1 MLMLARILLIV
12 CAVSL
17 LSGCRREPK
26 GDSAGLPA
34 ADTWQAPATTPGAAA
49 QNPHGADPHAGLNM
63 DDPHAGM
70 QVGAPSTVP
79 PLPPPDPSR
88 PIDPKKFVEGKI
100 VATDKTRGFIKEGAI
115 LFLSVRPIDGAT
127 GEVIGS
133 PLAVDRIDVKTLPVT
148 FRLDESKAMSAGT
161 NFSGDVII
169 MARVDGDGDAITKV
183 KGDIVGSVQAK
194 IPQGGLTLSLD
205 EILP

>member
-1 MLMLARILLIV
+1 MSPRILWIV
-12 CAVSL
+12 CAFLSL
-17 LSGCRREPK
+17 AGCRREPK
-26 GDSAGLPA
+26 GDAAGLPA
-34 ADTWQAPATTPGAAA
+34 ADTWQAPTGNAAPG

-70 QVGAPSTVP
+70 QIGAPTTVP

-88 PIDPKKFVEGKI
+88 KIDPNKFVEGRI
-100 VATDKTRGFIKEGAI
+100 VASDKTKSLIKDGAI
-115 LFLSVRPIDGAT
+115 LFLSVRPIDSAT

-133 PLAVDRIDVKTLPVT
+133 PLAVDRIDVKSLPVT

-161 NFSGDVII
+161 NFSGDVVV

-183 KGDIVGSVQAK
+183 KGDIVGSVKAK
-194 IPQGGLTLSLD
+194 IPQGGLTLTLD